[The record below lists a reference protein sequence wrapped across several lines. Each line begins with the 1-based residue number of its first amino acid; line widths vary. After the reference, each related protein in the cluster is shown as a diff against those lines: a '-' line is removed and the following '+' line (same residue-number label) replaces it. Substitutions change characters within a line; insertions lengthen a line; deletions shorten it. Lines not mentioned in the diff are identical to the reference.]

1 MQPNSNPSNAQT
13 TKRSAMPLI
22 RRIANKEITLFF
34 ASPIAYLFLAT
45 FAAIS
50 LFIFFWGESY
60 FSRNIAD
67 IRPLFEWMP
76 VLLVFLTSTLTMRL
90 WSEERRTGTLEHI
103 LTQPLPLWHFVVGKF
118 LGCLVLL
125 AIALLIT
132 IPLPITVAQ
141 MGDIDW
147 GPIWAGYLAAF
158 LLGAAYLSIGLFV
171 SARSDNQIVSLICAV
186 GLSGLFYLVG
196 TTTITDFF
204 GNQAGE
210 WFRLFGT
217 GARFDSITRGV
228 IDIRD
233 LYYYISI
240 IIVFLSLN
248 IFTLERERWAEHTST
263 PRRSKPRH
271 KAWKAVTALAIINVI
286 GVNLWLGQ
294 VTSLRLDTTEGKQY
308 SISDATREYL
318 SQIQEP
324 MLIRGYFSSKTH
336 PLLAPLVPQIKD
348 LIREYEIAS
357 RGKVRVDFIDPV
369 VKLELEEEA
378 NQRYGIRPI
387 PLQVADRY
395 QSAIVNSYFHIL
407 ISYGNEFEIL
417 DFQDLIET
425 KAQGDHDFQI
435 KLRNPE
441 YDLTRSIKKV
451 LNSYRSG
458 GNLFDTVK
466 GDLTFNAY
474 ISQDALLS
482 EDLIAHKKEIVE
494 VANEIAEDSE
504 GRLKINIIDP
514 YAGNSSVA
522 KKLSKEYGLSPL
534 STSRYGGDF
543 FYFHLILER
552 EDMAIQIP
560 LEDKTK
566 LSFERNLKAGIKRFG
581 KGFIKTIGFVS
592 PVDDPKLQQ
601 IGISVPQFNQLAEF
615 LGTDLNII
623 DEDLSDGSV
632 SGEVD
637 ILVVA
642 APNGM
647 GSKEV
652 FAIDQ
657 FVMKGGSVVAMA
669 SPYTMTLGRDGLGL
683 AQLEGEFK
691 DWLRYQGL
699 DMEHKLVLD
708 MQNKAFP
715 LPVMRNAGGHRVQE
729 VRMIEYPYFSD
740 IRSNGFNQENAITAN
755 LSQVTM
761 AWSSP
766 IAVDTDKNSGRK
778 VTELIR
784 SSENSW
790 ISDNTEIMPEINE
803 DGMTLFQREGEFSSH
818 LLGVVSEGVFNSY
831 FAGKPS
837 PLLSDEDEKK
847 GSEAK
852 GRLTTEEIVAEING
866 TKVSDSSSNSISNPD
881 TSSADNQVKEE
892 PETETVETIDSS
904 VIQKSP
910 ASSRIVLFSSN
921 DFLRDQTLTI
931 ANSAVGSE
939 YLGSLELV
947 ANAVDW
953 TLEESGLLSIRS
965 RGHFNRTLPPMEHDT
980 QLFWEY
986 LNYGLVAIALIIIAL
1001 VRRKRQKSR
1010 QQRYLAQLAN

>member
-1 MQPNSNPSNAQT
+1 MQPNANPSNTQT
-13 TKRSAMPLI
+13 TKASALPLI

-147 GPIWAGYLAAF
+147 GPIWTGYLAAF

-186 GLSGLFYLVG
+186 GLSGLFYLIG

-228 IDIRD
+228 IDVRD

-263 PRRSKPRH
+263 PRH
-271 KAWKAVTALAIINVI
+271 KTWKAVTALAIINVI

-308 SISDATREYL
+308 SISDATRNYL

-369 VKLELEEEA
+369 AKLELEEEA

-441 YDLTRSIKKV
+441 YDLTRNIKKV

-466 GDLTFNAY
+466 GDITFNAY

-482 EDLIAHKKEIVE
+482 EELIAHKKEVIE
-494 VANEIAEDSE
+494 VVNEIAADSE
-504 GRLKINIIDP
+504 GRLKVNIVDP

-560 LEDKTK
+560 LEDKNK

-623 DEDLSDGSV
+623 EEDLSDGSV

-657 FVMKGGSVVAMA
+657 FVMKGGSVVTMA
-669 SPYTMTLGRDGLGL
+669 SPYTMTLGQDGLGL

-715 LPVMRNAGGHRVQE
+715 LPVMRNSGGHRVQE

-766 IAVDTDKNSGRK
+766 ITVDADKNSGRK

-818 LLGVVSEGVFNSY
+818 LLGVVSEGVFTSY

-837 PLLSDEDEKK
+837 PLLADEDEKK

-852 GRLTTEEIVAEING
+852 GRLSTEEIIAERNGANIN
-866 TKVSDSSSNSISNPD
+866 DSNPVD
-881 TSSADNQVKEE
+881 DQAKEA
-892 PETETVETIDSS
+892 PETATVKTIDSS
-904 VIQKSP
+904 VIQQSP
-910 ASSRIVLFSSN
+910 ESSRIVLFSSN

-939 YLGSLELV
+939 YLGSLELI

-986 LNYGLVAIALIIIAL
+986 LNYGLVALALVIIAL

>member
-1 MQPNSNPSNAQT
+1 MQPK
-13 TKRSAMPLI
+13 TKHFSLI
-22 RRIANKEITLFF
+22 RRIASKEITLFF

-103 LTQPLPLWHFVVGKF
+103 LTQPLPLWHFVMGKF

-141 MGDIDW
+141 MGDLDW

-158 LLGAAYLSIGLFV
+158 LLGAAYLSIGLYV

-204 GNQAGE
+204 GNQSGE

-233 LYYYISI
+233 LYYYLSI
-240 IIVFLSLN
+240 IAVFLCLN

-263 PRRSKPRH
+263 PRH
-271 KAWKAVTALAIINVI
+271 KAWRTVTALAIINII

-294 VTSLRLDTTEGKQY
+294 VSSLRVDTTEGKQY
-308 SISDATREYL
+308 SISDATRDYL
-318 SQIQEP
+318 SQLQEP

-357 RGKVRVDFIDPV
+357 RGKIRVDFMDPV
-369 VKLELEEEA
+369 AKLELEEEA

-407 ISYGNEFEIL
+407 VSYGNEFEIL

-458 GNLFDTVK
+458 GNLFDTIK
-466 GDLTFNAY
+466 GNLTFNAY
-474 ISQDALLS
+474 ISQDALLP
-482 EDLIAHKKEIVE
+482 EDLITHKGE
-494 VANEIAEDSE
+494 VIEVLNELAADSD
-504 GRLKINIIDP
+504 GRLTVNILDP

-522 KKLSKEYGLSPL
+522 KKLTKEYGLRPL
-534 STSRYGGDF
+534 STSRMGGDF
-543 FYFHLILER
+543 FYFHLILEKG
-552 EDMAIQIP
+552 DMAVQIP

-566 LSFERNLKAGIKRFG
+566 LSFERNLNAAVKRFG
-581 KGFIKTIGFVS
+581 KGFIKTIGFVR
-592 PVDDPKLQQ
+592 PKDDPKLQQ
-601 IGISVPQFNQLAEF
+601 IGISVPEFNQLAGF
-615 LGTDLNII
+615 LGTDLNIV

-642 APNGM
+642 APNAM

-652 FAIDQ
+652 FAVDQ

-669 SPYTMTLGRDGLGL
+669 SPYTMTLGQSGLGL

-691 DWLRYQGL
+691 DWLRFQGL

-715 LPVMRNAGGHRVQE
+715 LPVMRNSGGHRVQE

-740 IRSNGFNQENAITAN
+740 IRSNGFNKENAITAN

-766 IAVDTDKNSGRK
+766 ITVDAEKNSNRK

-790 ISDNTEIMPEINE
+790 ISDNTEIMPEIND
-803 DGMTLFQREGEFSSH
+803 DGMTMFQREGEFGSH
-818 LLGVVSEGVFNSY
+818 LLGVVSEGEFTSY

-837 PLLSDEDEKK
+837 PLMSDDADNK

-852 GRLTTEEIVAEING
+852 GRLTAEEINAERN
-866 TKVSDSSSNSISNPD
+866 SSNQIN
-881 TSSADNQVKEE
+881 ADENQAIDST
-892 PETETVETIDSS
+892 PEKAAIKTVDSS

-910 ASSRIVLFSSN
+910 TSSRIVLFSSN

-939 YLGSLELV
+939 YLGSLELA

-953 TLEESGLLSIRS
+953 AIEESGLLSIRS

-986 LNYGLVAIALIIIAL
+986 LNYGLMVLALIIIAL
-1001 VRRKRQKSR
+1001 VRRRRQKSR
-1010 QQRYLAQLAN
+1010 QHHYLTQLADAPLTTTQSASKGGA

>member
-1 MQPNSNPSNAQT
+1 MQPK
-13 TKRSAMPLI
+13 TKHLPVI
-22 RRIANKEITLFF
+22 RRIATKEITLFF

-125 AIALLIT
+125 GIALVIT
-132 IPLPITVAQ
+132 IPLPITVSQ
-141 MGDIDW
+141 MGELDW

-171 SARSDNQIVSLICAV
+171 SAKSDNQIVSLICAV
-186 GLSGLFYLVG
+186 ALSGLFYLIG

-233 LYYYISI
+233 LYYYVSI

-248 IFTLERERWAEHTST
+248 IFTLEKERWAEHTST
-263 PRRSKPRH
+263 PRH
-271 KAWKAVTALAIINVI
+271 KAWRMVTTLALINVI

-294 VTSLRLDTTEGKQY
+294 VTSLRLDTTQGKQY
-308 SISDATREYL
+308 SISDATRDYL
-318 SQIQEP
+318 SQLQEP

-336 PLLAPLVPQIKD
+336 PMLSPLVPQIKD

-357 RGKVRVDFIDPV
+357 RGKMRVEFIDPV
-369 VKLELEEEA
+369 SKLELEEEA
-378 NQRYGIRPI
+378 NQKYGVRPI

-407 ISYGNEFEIL
+407 VSYGDEFEVL

-425 KAQGDHDFQI
+425 KAQGDKNFQI
-435 KLRNPE
+435 LLRNPE

-458 GNLFDTVK
+458 GNLFDTIK

-474 ISQDALLS
+474 ISADAMLPD
-482 EDLIAHKKEIVE
+482 DLVSLKDEVIE
-494 VANEIAEDSE
+494 VANALAENSN
-504 GRLKINIIDP
+504 GQLKVNVIDP
-514 YAGNSSVA
+514 YAGNSEVA
-522 KKLSKEYGLSPL
+522 KKLTKEYGLQPL
-534 STSRYGGDF
+534 STAGRFGGDF
-543 FYFHLILER
+543 FYYHLILEKG
-552 EDMAIQIP
+552 DMAIQVP

-566 LSFERNLKAGIKRFG
+566 LSFERNLKAAVKRFG
-581 KGFIKTIGFVS
+581 KGFIKTIGLVR
-592 PVDDPKLQQ
+592 PQEDPKLAQ
-601 IGISVPQFNQLAEF
+601 IGIAVPQFNQLADF
-615 LGTDLNII
+615 LGTDLNIR
-623 DEDLSDGSV
+623 DEDITDGSV
-632 SGEVD
+632 SGEID
-637 ILVVA
+637 ILLVA
-642 APNGM
+642 APSAM
-647 GSKEV
+647 GSKEI
-652 FAIDQ
+652 FAVDQ
-657 FVMKGGSVVAMA
+657 FLMKGGTVVAMS
-669 SPYTMTLGRDGLGL
+669 SPYTMTLGQGGLGL
-683 AQLEGEFK
+683 AKLEGEFK
-691 DWLRYQGL
+691 DWLKHHGL
-699 DMEHKLVLD
+699 NMEDKLVLD

-715 LPVMRNAGGHRVQE
+715 LPVMRTSGGHQIQE
-729 VRMIEYPYFSD
+729 VRMIEYPYFAD
-740 IRSNGFNQENAITAN
+740 VRSSGFNQENPITSN

-766 IAVDTDKNSGRK
+766 ITVDQDINSNRK
-778 VTELIR
+778 VTELLH
-784 SSENSW
+784 SSERSW
-790 ISDNTEIMPEINE
+790 LSDNTEIMPEINE
-803 DGMTLFQREGEFSSH
+803 QGMTSFRREGEFSPQ
-818 LLGVVSEGVFNSY
+818 LLGVVSKGVFNSY
-831 FAGKPS
+831 YAGKTS
-837 PLLSDEDEKK
+837 PLLTSD
-847 GSEAK
+847 
-852 GRLTTEEIVAEING
+852 V
-866 TKVSDSSSNSISNPD
+866 SSSSLLSP
-881 TSSADNQVKEE
+881 EE
-892 PETETVETIDSS
+892 QSKTVEQPESGTVST
-904 VIQKSP
+904 VIEKSP
-910 ASSRIVLFSSN
+910 DSAQIILFSSN

-939 YLGSLELV
+939 YLGSLELI
-947 ANAVDW
+947 ANTVDW
-953 TLEESGLLSIRS
+953 ALEDSGLLSIRS

-986 LNYGLVAIALIIIAL
+986 MNYGLVVAGLIIIAL
-1001 VRRKRQKSR
+1001 VRRKRQKTR
-1010 QQRYLAQLAN
+1010 QQRYLTQLAN